1 MATIPVRDSSNQSVG
16 EVSVTD
22 AVFDRAVRKSLL
34 HEAVVEYQAG
44 QRQGTHATKTRAEV
58 RGGGRKPWRQ
68 KGTGRARHGSIRSP
82 IWRKGG
88 IVFGPKP
95 RDHSFSIGRKK
106 GKHALQMALT
116 VKAREGKIVVVDSL
130 ELDAPR
136 TREMAALLEALE
148 IDDGRVLIYDPDD
161 DETLALASRNIPGVE
176 VVTGYGL
183 SVYELLRH
191 DWLLTSEAG
200 IERIDEALR

>member
-1 MATIPVRDSSNQSVG
+1 MATIRVRDSRNESVG
-16 EVSVTD
+16 EVDVTD

-34 HEAVVEYQAG
+34 HEAVVAYRAG
-44 QRQGTHATKTRAEV
+44 QRRGNHSTKTRSEV

-95 RDHSFSIGRKK
+95 RDHSYSIGRQKA
-106 GKHALQMALT
+106 KHALQMALT
-116 VKAREGKIVVVDSL
+116 VKAKEDRIVVVDSL
-130 ELDAPR
+130 ELEAPR
-136 TREMAALLEALE
+136 TREMAALLERLE
-148 IDDGRVLIYDPDD
+148 VDDGRVLIYDPVG
-161 DETLALASRNIPGVE
+161 DETLALASRNIPGVDI
-176 VVTGYGL
+176 VTGYGL

-191 DWLLTSEAG
+191 DWLLTSRAG
-200 IERIDEALR
+200 IERNDEALR

>member
-1 MATIPVRDSSNQSVG
+1 MATIPVRDSSNESVD
-16 EVSVTD
+16 EVTVADT
-22 AVFDRAVRKSLL
+22 VFDRAVRRSLL

-44 QRQGTHATKTRAEV
+44 QRRGTHSSKTRAEV

-88 IVFGPKP
+88 VVFGPKP
-95 RDHSFSIGRKK
+95 RDHSFSIGRRK

-116 VKAREGKIVVVDSL
+116 VKARDGKIVVLDRLEVD
-130 ELDAPR
+130 DPR
-136 TREMAALLEALE
+136 TRKMVALLEALE
-148 IDDGRVLIYDPDD
+148 VDGRVLIYDPEDD
-161 DETLALASRNIPGVE
+161 RTLALAARNIPGVSI
-176 VVTGYGL
+176 VTGYGL

-191 DWLLTSEAG
+191 DWLLTSKTG
-200 IERIDEALR
+200 IERIDEALQ